1 MRRNFK
7 ASFKLKRL
15 QTGGRKTI
23 RSKQW
28 GKFTVKYSMK
38 RFLET
43 GGGALVITLKGE
55 KWVAVITNK
64 KIPSNL
70 KKSKPKTQALTGM

>member
-55 KWVAVITNK
+55 KRVALITNK
-64 KIPSNL
+64 KNPIVSE
-70 KKSKPKTQALTGM
+70 KALAGM

>member
-1 MRRNFK
+1 MRRNFR
-7 ASFKLKRL
+7 ALFKLKRL
-15 QTGGRKTI
+15 QTGGRRTI

-43 GGGALVITLKGE
+43 GGGALVITIKGE
-55 KWVAVITNK
+55 KCLAVITNK
-64 KIPSNL
+64 KAFQN
-70 KKSKPKTQALTGM
+70 